1 MNTAKEKQV
10 MIVAGAN
17 GSGKTTFAKKYL
29 ETVEEK
35 YEFLNADEFAKQ
47 MSPED
52 PSKARIAAGRKVIN
66 LLTECT
72 QQGKNIAIE
81 STLAGSFLEKHIR
94 ELKECGYEI
103 SLTFIFLASRELCI
117 ERIKSRVMKGGHD
130 VPDEDVKRRYIRG
143 LSNFWN
149 AYRPLADYIT
159 LIFNNEYYDFKRV
172 AYGTSKEVTI
182 IDNDLY
188 KIFFQELESI
198 NNET

>member
-10 MIVAGAN
+10 IIIAGAN

-35 YEFLNADEFAKQ
+35 YEFLNVDEFAKQ
-47 MSPED
+47 MSPKD
-52 PSKARIAAGRKVIN
+52 PSKARLTAGKRVIN

-81 STLAGSFLEKHIR
+81 STLSGSFLEKHIR
-94 ELKECGYEI
+94 ELKEYGYKI

-130 VPDEDVKRRYIRG
+130 VPEEDVKRRYIRG

-149 AYRPLADYIT
+149 SYRPLADYIT

>member
-1 MNTAKEKQV
+1 MVKSLKGLFY
-10 MIVAGAN
+10 GAN

-47 MSPED
+47 MSPKD
-52 PSKARIAAGRKVIN
+52 PSKARIAAGKKLIN

-81 STLAGSFLEKHIR
+81 STLSGSFLEKHIR

-117 ERIKSRVMKGGHD
+117 ERIKSRVKIYT
-130 VPDEDVKRRYIRG
+130 KF
-143 LSNFWN
+143 SCKNW
-149 AYRPLADYIT
+149 
-159 LIFNNEYYDFKRV
+159 RV
-172 AYGTSKEVTI
+172 
-182 IDNDLY
+182 
-188 KIFFQELESI
+188 
-198 NNET
+198 

>member
-1 MNTAKEKQV
+1 M
-10 MIVAGAN
+10 
-17 GSGKTTFAKKYL
+17 
-29 ETVEEK
+29 
-35 YEFLNADEFAKQ
+35 Q
-47 MSPED
+47 MSPKD
-52 PSKARIAAGRKVIN
+52 PSKARIAAGKKLIN

-81 STLAGSFLEKHIR
+81 STLSGSFLEKHIK

-149 AYRPLADYIT
+149 SYRPLADYIT

-188 KIFFQELESI
+188 QIFLQELESI